1 MPDSV
6 KLNEARERIK
16 ACHQELI
23 DLETRAGIAETA
35 EKLRDEPPN
44 YLGVYDAAEPYSDE
58 KRELEQAE
66 EAFHQQRTTR
76 RIRDLYFA
84 VRDAEL
90 RKALVTK
97 DREEGNLALRYWQQ
111 ELSDTAAR
119 LDKARSTDRHW
130 SVWAYVWGIALLAV
144 GFYLVGLP
152 GALGGLLVGYLNGRR
167 MEHEAV
173 RARESAVANTE
184 RELKEAEATWDEVR
198 NQPQTFSQREAQ
210 TGEPDPKGLLYA
222 L

>member
-16 ACHQELI
+16 GCHQDLI
-23 DLETRAGIAETA
+23 DLETRAGIAEAA

-90 RKALVTK
+90 RKALIAK
-97 DREEGNLALRYWQQ
+97 DREEGNFALRYWQQ

-119 LDKARSTDRHW
+119 LDKARSIHRHCRDAFLLFPAFPAPAVCGW
-130 SVWAYVWGIALLAV
+130 RSGCRLAFLITAAL
-144 GFYLVGLP
+144 
-152 GALGGLLVGYLNGRR
+152 
-167 MEHEAV
+167 
-173 RARESAVANTE
+173 
-184 RELKEAEATWDEVR
+184 
-198 NQPQTFSQREAQ
+198 
-210 TGEPDPKGLLYA
+210 
-222 L
+222 